1 MELQQQDKQN
11 KTLEENMDET
21 PIEIQFK
28 ELLISL
34 TEQKNQISNTI
45 IKVKQLQKTCTKE
58 LKNKKNKKNRKPSDP
73 DKKRAPSGFTKP
85 IKLSEE
91 LCEFIGKQ
99 NGTEMART
107 EVTKLIA
114 IYIKD
119 NNLQLEKDKRTI
131 VPDKK
136 LSKLLKCG
144 DNDIVTYFN
153 LQSWMKP
160 HYIKETSVN

>member
-1 MELQQQDKQN
+1 MELPQQDKQN
-11 KTLEENMDET
+11 QPVQENMDET
-21 PIEIQFK
+21 PIETQFK

-34 TEQKNQISNTI
+34 TEQKNQILDTI
-45 IKVKQLQKTCTKE
+45 SKVKQLHKTCTKE
-58 LKNKKNKKNRKPSDP
+58 LKNKKTKKTSVPN
-73 DKKRAPSGFTKP
+73 KKRAPSGFTKP

-107 EVTKLIA
+107 EVTKLLS
-114 IYIKD
+114 IYIKE
-119 NNLQLEKDKRTI
+119 NNLQLEQDKRKI

-144 DNDIVTYFN
+144 DTDNVTYFN
-153 LQSWMKP
+153 LQTWMKP
-160 HYIKETSVN
+160 HYIKETIVN